1 MKFLARQWGSL
12 PPLGAF
18 LNARRLV
25 AAPGRRA
32 ALAGLLLGAL
42 LAGCGFQPR
51 GQVFTG
57 AAAGSLFLDA
67 PPALLV
73 DLESTLSGTM
83 VSRSPSREG
92 ADAVLVVASERFER
106 RVLSVDP
113 FDGSERE
120 AEIAY
125 VVEFR
130 IGPGSDPAAM
140 DQQQITLVREFL
152 YTPEEIVAKEHE
164 EDLMRAEL
172 RREAAARILRRAAAA
187 MSGAM
192 SQ

>member
-1 MKFLARQWGSL
+1 MKSRH
-12 PPLGAF
+12 AF
-18 LNARRLV
+18 RSRFRIRHFTIPAG
-25 AAPGRRA
+25 GRT
-32 ALAGLLLGAL
+32 ALAGILLGAL

-51 GQVFTG
+51 GHVSMGGTEG
-57 AAAGSLFLDA
+57 TLYLSA

-73 DLESTLSGTM
+73 DLESALAGSA

-120 AEIAY
+120 AEVLY
-125 VVEFR
+125 VVDFR

-140 DQQQITLVREFL
+140 DRQQITLVRDFL
-152 YTPEEIVAKEHE
+152 AAPEEIVAKEHE
-164 EDLMRAEL
+164 EDLIRTEL
-172 RREAAARILRRAAAA
+172 RREAAAGILRRAAAA
-187 MSGAM
+187 MSSAM

>member
-1 MKFLARQWGSL
+1 MNSRY
-12 PPLGAF
+12 AF
-18 LNARRLV
+18 RSRFQILRSTTPSGWRT
-25 AAPGRRA
+25 
-32 ALAGLLLGAL
+32 ALSGLLLGAL
-42 LAGCGFQPR
+42 LAGCGFAPR
-51 GQVFTG
+51 GQVPMG

-73 DLESTLSGTM
+73 DLESALSGSTI
-83 VSRSPSREG
+83 SRLPSREG
-92 ADAVLVVASERFER
+92 ADVVLVVASERFER
-106 RVLSVDP
+106 QVLSVDP

-130 IGPGSDPAAM
+130 IGLGSDPAAM
-140 DQQQITLVREFL
+140 DQQRITLVREFL

-164 EDLMRAEL
+164 EDLIREEL
-172 RREAAARILRRAAAA
+172 RREAAARILHRAAAA
-187 MSGAM
+187 MGGAM

>member
-1 MKFLARQWGSL
+1 
-12 PPLGAF
+12 
-18 LNARRLV
+18 
-25 AAPGRRA
+25 
-32 ALAGLLLGAL
+32 
-42 LAGCGFQPR
+42 
-51 GQVFTG
+51 
-57 AAAGSLFLDA
+57 
-67 PPALLV
+67 
-73 DLESTLSGTM
+73 M
-83 VSRSPSREG
+83 VSRSPNREG

-106 RVLSVDP
+106 QVLSVDP
-113 FDGSERE
+113 FDASERE

-140 DQQQITLVREFL
+140 DQQRVTLVREFL

-164 EDLMRAEL
+164 EDLIRAEL

-187 MSGAM
+187 MGGAM

>member
-1 MKFLARQWGSL
+1 MTS
-12 PPLGAF
+12 
-18 LNARRLV
+18 
-25 AAPGRRA
+25 RA
-32 ALAGLLLGAL
+32 GWRTALAGLLLGAL

-51 GQVFTG
+51 EQMSTG
-57 AAAGSLFLDA
+57 AAGGSLFLDA

-73 DLESTLSGTM
+73 DLESALAGSA
-83 VSRSPSREG
+83 VSRSPSRES
-92 ADAVLVVASERFER
+92 ADAVLVIASERFER

-125 VVEFR
+125 VVDFR
-130 IGPGSDPAAM
+130 IGRGPDPAAM
-140 DQQQITLVREFL
+140 DQQRITLARELL
-152 YTPEEIVAKEHE
+152 YMPEEVVAKEHE
-164 EDLMRAEL
+164 EDLIRAEL

-187 MSGAM
+187 MDGAM

>member
-1 MKFLARQWGSL
+1 M
-12 PPLGAF
+12 
-18 LNARRLV
+18 
-25 AAPGRRA
+25 
-32 ALAGLLLGAL
+32 
-42 LAGCGFQPR
+42 
-51 GQVFTG
+51 G

-67 PPALLV
+67 PPALLI
-73 DLESTLSGTM
+73 DLESALAGST

-92 ADAVLVVASERFER
+92 ADAVLAVASERFER

-130 IGPGSDPAAM
+130 IGLGSDPAAM
-140 DQQQITLVREFL
+140 DQQRVTLVREFL

-164 EDLMRAEL
+164 EDLIRVEL

-187 MSGAM
+187 MGSAM

>member
-1 MKFLARQWGSL
+1 MNSRY
-12 PPLGAF
+12 AF
-18 LNARRLV
+18 RSRFQIRRSTTP
-25 AAPGRRA
+25 PGRRA

-51 GQVFTG
+51 GQVSMG
-57 AAAGSLFLDA
+57 GEAGNLFLDA

-73 DLESTLSGTM
+73 DLESALAGSM

-92 ADAVLVVASERFER
+92 ADAVLVVASEQFER

-113 FDGSERE
+113 FDASERE

-130 IGPGSDPAAM
+130 IGLGSDPAAM
-140 DQQQITLVREFL
+140 DQQRITLVREFL
-152 YTPEEIVAKEHE
+152 YTPEEVVAKEHE
-164 EDLMRAEL
+164 EDLIREEL
-172 RREAAARILRRAAAA
+172 RREAAARLLRRAAAA